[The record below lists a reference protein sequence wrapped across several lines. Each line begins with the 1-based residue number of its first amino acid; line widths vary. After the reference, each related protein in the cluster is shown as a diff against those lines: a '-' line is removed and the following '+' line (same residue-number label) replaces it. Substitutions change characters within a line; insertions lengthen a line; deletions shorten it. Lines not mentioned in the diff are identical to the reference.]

1 MFILEIFINR
11 QVGANPI
18 PLIQIRVAQLK
29 PTEPTPNQT
38 LVSTASFII
47 IYSAA
52 AKIPNFLYAEPG

>member
-1 MFILEIFINR
+1 MFILEIFVNC

-38 LVSTASFII
+38 LVSTDSVITV
-47 IYSAA
+47 YSAA
-52 AKIPNFLYAEPG
+52 AKIPNFLYTEPG